1 MIVRISEMYEDDFDE
16 TDYEEGEYIRL
27 SGNAI
32 RASYVILEDE
42 DQDPDDSDRCGSINP
57 DYVYQLRDGKLMAE
71 VDGHWLP
78 YEDEWEFRSAIGEME

>member
-1 MIVRISEMYEDDFDE
+1 MIVRISEMYEDDWDV

-32 RASYVILEDE
+32 RANYAILEDE
-42 DQDPDDSDRCGSINP
+42 DQDPDNSDRYGSINP

-71 VDGHWLP
+71 VDGCWLP
-78 YEDEWEFRSAIGEME
+78 YEDEWAFQSAIGEME